1 METKKDISYLGKDFN
16 QFRKNLIDF
25 TKQYFPNTYTDFNE
39 SDPGMMFME
48 MAAYVGDVLSFY
60 ADTNLKES
68 LITQATERQN
78 VFDIAKTL
86 GYSPN
91 DVRPA
96 YVDLTVYQLVPSIG
110 SGTNSK
116 PDYTYA
122 LTIKPGMIVKPSS
135 GNSTFRTLESVE
147 FKVTSSGAAAT
158 VYETDPA
165 TGSPLYYLLQKNVRA
180 VSGTI
185 KTATFSFT
193 DPIAYDKIILPET
206 GVIEIVSVTDSESNT
221 WYEVPYLAQDTV
233 FQDIPN
239 IIENDSELYKYRADT
254 PFLLKLKQVSKR
266 FVSKRRSDNLLE
278 IQFGSGVSNNNDIDL
293 IPNPTNVG
301 NGLLNIRRAVDIDID
316 PANFMYTSEY
326 GQAPSNTMLTV
337 TYTVG
342 NGLEDNINANSLI
355 TIDSIEYIEDINS
368 NANAA
373 TVNFIKTTV
382 TVNNELPAVGAKS
395 LESTDSIK
403 QNALANFSTQL
414 RNVTLE
420 DNIIRAYS
428 MPAKY
433 GSVAKAFINQDDQTN
448 VNIPGRIPNPLA
460 LNMYV
465 LSYNSNKQLTYANS
479 AIKNNLKTYLNFYRI
494 LTDAINI
501 KDAFII
507 NIQVRFKIMV
517 LPNYNSN
524 EVLLKCIN
532 ALKSFF
538 DIDKW
543 QINQPIIM
551 SDIFT
556 VIANTKGV
564 QSVSSI
570 NIDNLYDN
578 DEGYSGNEYNI
589 TTATKN
595 GIIYPSLDPSIF
607 EVKFPNKDII
617 GSVVNF

>member
-1 METKKDISYLGKDFN
+1 MLPSVTWYLTTHFLPSKIDEP
-16 QFRKNLIDF
+16 KN
-25 TKQYFPNTYTDFNE
+25 
-39 SDPGMMFME
+39 
-48 MAAYVGDVLSFY
+48 
-60 ADTNLKES
+60 
-68 LITQATERQN
+68 
-78 VFDIAKTL
+78 
-86 GYSPN
+86 
-91 DVRPA
+91 
-96 YVDLTVYQLVPSIG
+96 IG
-110 SGTNSK
+110 S
-116 PDYTYA
+116 A
-122 LTIKPGMIVKPSS
+122 CES
-135 GNSTFRTLESVE
+135 G
-147 FKVTSSGAAAT
+147 
-158 VYETDPA
+158 
-165 TGSPLYYLLQKNVRA
+165 
-180 VSGTI
+180 
-185 KTATFSFT
+185 
-193 DPIAYDKIILPET
+193 
-206 GVIEIVSVTDSESNT
+206 
-221 WYEVPYLAQDTV
+221 
-233 FQDIPN
+233 
-239 IIENDSELYKYRADT
+239 
-254 PFLLKLKQVSKR
+254 
-266 FVSKRRSDNLLE
+266 
-278 IQFGSGVSNNNDIDL
+278 
-293 IPNPTNVG
+293 
-301 NGLLNIRRAVDIDID
+301 
-316 PANFMYTSEY
+316 
-326 GQAPSNTMLTV
+326 
-337 TYTVG
+337 
-342 NGLEDNINANSLI
+342 
-355 TIDSIEYIEDINS
+355 
-368 NANAA
+368 
-373 TVNFIKTTV
+373 
-382 TVNNELPAVGAKS
+382 
-395 LESTDSIK
+395 
-403 QNALANFSTQL
+403 
-414 RNVTLE
+414 
-420 DNIIRAYS
+420 
-428 MPAKY
+428 
-433 GSVAKAFINQDDQTN
+433 VAKAFINQDDQTN

>member
-16 QFRKNLIDF
+16 QFRKNLVDF
-25 TKQYFPNTYTDFNE
+25 AKQYFPNTYTDFNE

-48 MAAYVGDVLSFY
+48 MSAYVGDVLSFY

-68 LITQATERQN
+68 LITQASERQN

-86 GYSPN
+86 GYTPN

-96 YVDLTVYQLVPSIG
+96 HVDLTVYQLVPAT
-110 SGTNSK
+110 GTGAAVR
-116 PDYTYA
+116 PDYNYA
-122 LTIKPGMIVKPSS
+122 LTIKPSMIVKQNT
-135 GNSTFRTLESVE
+135 GNAVFRILDSIE
-147 FKVTSSGAAAT
+147 FKVTSSGVPAQ
-158 VYETDPA
+158 VYESDPV
-165 TGSPLYYLLQKNVRA
+165 TQLPTYYLLQKTVRA
-180 VSGTI
+180 VSGNI
-185 KTATFSFT
+185 KTATFTFT
-193 DPIAYDKIILPET
+193 DPIAYDKIVLPDT
-206 GVIEIVSVTDSESNT
+206 GVIEIISVIDSESNT
-221 WYEVPYLAQDTV
+221 WYEVPYLAQDTI

-239 IIENDSELYKYRADT
+239 IIENDPDLYKFRADT

-266 FVSKRRSDNLLE
+266 FISRRRSDNLVE
-278 IQFGSGVSNNNDIDL
+278 IQFGAGVSNNNDIDL

-326 GQAPSNTMLTV
+326 GQSPSNTTLTV

-342 NGLEDNINANSLI
+342 NGLSDNVPANSLV
-355 TIDSIEYIEDINS
+355 TIDKIEYTADINS
-368 NANAA
+368 SVNAT
-373 TVNFIKTTV
+373 TVRFIKDTV
-382 TVNNELPAVGAKS
+382 TVNNEFPAIGAKS
-395 LESTDSIK
+395 SESLDAVK

-428 MPAKY
+428 MPAKF
-433 GSVAKAFINQDDQTN
+433 GSVAKAFINQDDQLNMNT
-448 VNIPGRIPNPLA
+448 PGRVPNPLA

-465 LSYNSNKQLTYANS
+465 LSYNSNKQLTAANS

-501 KDAFII
+501 KDAFVI
-507 NIQVRFKIMV
+507 NIQVKFEIMV
-517 LPNYNSN
+517 LPNFNSN

-532 ALKSFF
+532 NVKSFF

-543 QINQPIIM
+543 QINQPIII

-556 VIANTKGV
+556 VLANTKGV
-564 QSVSSI
+564 QSVNSI
-570 NIDNLYDN
+570 NIENLYDS
-578 DEGYSGNEYNI
+578 DYGYSGNVYNI
-589 TTATKN
+589 TQATKS
-595 GIIYPSLDPSIF
+595 GVIYPSMDPSIF
-607 EVKFPNKDII
+607 EVKFPDTDII
-617 GSVVNF
+617 GRVINF